1 MKRLINILLLSC
13 QKATE
18 LIEKEQ
24 YFGLSYLEKFRLRV
38 HLTICDFCTRYKKQS
53 RFLHDV
59 LGHHSH
65 DQDTNV
71 NKSLKEKIINQIQ
84 NL

>member
-1 MKRLINILLLSC
+1 MKRLVNILMLSC

-24 YFGLSYLEKFRLRV
+24 YFGLSTLEKLRLRV
-38 HLTICDFCTRYKKQS
+38 HLTICDFCTRYKQQS

-65 DQDTNV
+65 DHATNV
-71 NKSLKEKIINQIQ
+71 NESLKEKIINQIE